1 MAKGLKLLFYF
12 GPLLFAAGFL
22 APLTAQV
29 IAAAGWTP
37 PFGLSP
43 LGCGFIVAA
52 ALGIPLG
59 EVKAAVEFLKSEGH
73 LYSTIDEDH
82 HKATEA

>member
-1 MAKGLKLLFYF
+1 MAAAGWLGTGPAGFVDGVSWVAKGLKLLFYF
-12 GPLLFAAGFL
+12 GPLVFAAGFL

-43 LGCGFIVAA
+43 LGCGFVVAA
-52 ALGIPLG
+52 ALGIPAQIRG
-59 EVKAAVEFLKSEGH
+59 RW
-73 LYSTIDEDH
+73 I
-82 HKATEA
+82 

>member
-1 MAKGLKLLFYF
+1 
-12 GPLLFAAGFL
+12 LFAAGFL

-52 ALGIPLG
+52 ALGIPAQIRG
-59 EVKAAVEFLKSEGH
+59 RW
-73 LYSTIDEDH
+73 I
-82 HKATEA
+82 